1 MYNTRIAPSPTGDM
15 HVGTARTAYFN
26 WLAARATGGKFLLR
40 IDDTDLARSKP
51 EFVEVI
57 KDTMM
62 WLGLTWD
69 ELVFQSQRFD
79 RYKAALSVI
88 LNNVVI
94 EEGAIKLRLYDH
106 SGLPTT
112 WRDMVVGDVKITGTD
127 LADMDGMV
135 LIKSDGSPSYNWA
148 SVVDD
153 FDSRINLVIRGTDH
167 VTNTSKQVVLW
178 HLMGATIPEFAHIGL
193 IAQGGKPL
201 SKREGAASMMFY
213 RDKGYDPDA
222 VLNFLARM
230 GWSPSVDDKTTKML
244 PREKLLN
251 MFFSGG
257 RMRSSLAN
265 MDLAKLEAFDRKYKA
280 AKKIW
285 RTGER
290 LLKEGEHVVSGNA
303 GSDQQG
309 SGPIGQ
315 GGETGT

>member
-1 MYNTRIAPSPTGDM
+1 MFNTRIAPSPTGDM
-15 HVGTARTAYFN
+15 HIGTARTAYLN
-26 WLAARATGGKFLLR
+26 WLAARSTGGKFYLR
-40 IDDTDLARSKP
+40 IDDTDQVRSKP

-57 KDTMM
+57 KDTMT

-88 LNNVVI
+88 LKNLVI
-94 EEGAIKLRLYDH
+94 EEGAVKLRLYDH
-106 SGLPTT
+106 HSLPNRWT
-112 WRDMVVGDVKITGTD
+112 DQVVGEVKITESD
-127 LADMDGMV
+127 LADMDVMV
-135 LIKSDGSPSYNWA
+135 LIKSDGSPTYNWA

-153 FDSRINLVIRGTDH
+153 LDFRINLVVRGTDH
-167 VTNTSKQVVLW
+167 VTNTSKQVILW
-178 HLMGATIPEFAHIGL
+178 HLMGATIPEFAHVGL

-222 VLNFLARM
+222 VLNFLVRM
-230 GWSPSVDDKTTKML
+230 GWSPTVDDKTTKML

-251 MFFSGG
+251 MFLSGG
-257 RMRSSLAN
+257 KMRSSLAN

-290 LLKEGEHVVSGNA
+290 LLKEGEHVVSGNTS
-303 GSDQQG
+303 GDQQG
-309 SGPIGQ
+309 GGPTGPPGQ
-315 GGETGT
+315 A